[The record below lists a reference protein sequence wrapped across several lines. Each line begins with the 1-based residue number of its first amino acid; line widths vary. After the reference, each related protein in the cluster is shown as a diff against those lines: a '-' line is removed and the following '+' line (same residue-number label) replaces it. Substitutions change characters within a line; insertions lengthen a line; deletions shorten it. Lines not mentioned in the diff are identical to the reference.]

1 MLSHLTQMK
10 LKNESK
16 MRRRTSPCVMRYH
29 KVSNVKDSEQYRLIL
44 PQLYMPWV
52 NKDTTEGKCAI
63 YEVNSMKLRW
73 K

>member
-1 MLSHLTQMK
+1 
-10 LKNESK
+10 
-16 MRRRTSPCVMRYH
+16 MRYH

-44 PQLYMPWV
+44 PQLYMSWV